1 MTNQMEIQTIEYVL
15 DAVEELEDYIPL
27 LERQDAFNQTIVS
40 HSVAALR
47 QIFKKYKH
55 EVYYGKQQRKQD

>member
-1 MTNQMEIQTIEYVL
+1 MPNQMEIHTIEYVL

-27 LERQDAFNQTIVS
+27 LERQEAFNQTIVT

-47 QIFKKYKH
+47 QIFNQYRK
-55 EVYYGKQQRKQD
+55 EIYYGKH

>member
-1 MTNQMEIQTIEYVL
+1 MEIQTIEYVL

-27 LERQDAFNQTIVS
+27 LERQDAFNQTIVT

-47 QIFKKYKH
+47 QIFKQYKQ
-55 EVYYGKQQRKQD
+55 EVYYGQH